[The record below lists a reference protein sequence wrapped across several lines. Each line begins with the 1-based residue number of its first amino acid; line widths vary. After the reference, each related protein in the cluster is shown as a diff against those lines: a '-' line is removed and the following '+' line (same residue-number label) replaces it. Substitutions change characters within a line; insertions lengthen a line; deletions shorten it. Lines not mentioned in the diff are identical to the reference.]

1 MCHRDS
7 PLGARPLATAAGSW
21 RETLRPAGDD
31 SDTAS
36 PAVSAP
42 LAQVDD
48 RLNGDGAGIAFGVND
63 PVLGAHLLGV
73 FTTIWALYYVST
85 QSEVFVKR
93 GGKNDDS
100 GLSL

>member
-1 MCHRDS
+1 VTTLT
-7 PLGARPLATAAGSW
+7 PPRPLSP
-21 RETLRPAGDD
+21 RPG
-31 SDTAS
+31 
-36 PAVSAP
+36 
-42 LAQVDD
+42 AQVDD

-93 GGKNDDS
+93 GGKNDDRCAS
-100 GLSL
+100 PPPSVLLASACAVTISSHIKACAF